1 METTLLE
8 NLETFRNWDYDE
20 EWEIF
25 LSWMDE
31 DADSWGDYDMMGA
44 PQPQHW
50 EHLYTFQLFVREARK
65 DE

>member
-31 DADSWGDYDMMGA
+31 DADSWGDYDMMGCS
-44 PQPQHW
+44 PTTTLGTSL
-50 EHLYTFQLFVREARK
+50 HLPTLCP
-65 DE
+65 